1 MTDPDVH
8 VRNRYFAI
16 VAARIG
22 GSAGA
27 LLGLVLIARADATV
41 PKVIG
46 TALVLS
52 ALLMIAI
59 LPRALARRW
68 RTPPGD
74 E

>member
-1 MTDPDVH
+1 MATDPDH
-8 VRNRYFAI
+8 KVRNRYFAL
-16 VAARIG
+16 VGARLA

-27 LLGLVLIARADATV
+27 LLGLVLIARADAPL

-52 ALLMIAI
+52 ALVMIAI
-59 LPRALARRW
+59 VPRALARRW
-68 RTPPGD
+68 RTPP